1 MNGLHL
7 MADLWGCN
15 ATLPC
20 MTDGEALA
28 ATCLQLVAQHGLSTV
43 GQAFH
48 RFTPRDGHQQAGV
61 TGVVLLA
68 ESHLA
73 VHTWPELGRVTLDVF
88 VCNQSVDHSE
98 AAKALLAR
106 LEAAF
111 EPAQVKRQV
120 VRRGGF

>member
-1 MNGLHL
+1 MTGLHL
-7 MADLWGCN
+7 IADLWGCPPEQ
-15 ATLPC
+15 PC
-20 MTDGEALA
+20 MSDGEALA
-28 ATCLQLVAQHGLSTV
+28 ATCLQLVAEHGLSTV

-98 AAKALLAR
+98 AAKALLTR

-120 VRRGGF
+120 VRRGGL